1 MKRSAFL
8 ALTSF
13 ALFAATVTEGRAR
26 EKVARCRVESG
37 GSVVVNGKCVFD
49 ADQDGS
55 FHVRNVDESKP
66 LFDEILVVNV
76 AIVAQDVAEVR
87 GLTRAGINSRWG
99 AARRSPRDRACWDG
113 ADFRICA
120 Y

>member
-1 MKRSAFL
+1 VTRFAIVCFTAL
-8 ALTSF
+8 A
-13 ALFAATVTEGRAR
+13 AFAAAVSEGQAR
-26 EKVARCRVESG
+26 EKVARCRIETG
-37 GSVVVNGKCVFD
+37 GSVVVNGKCLFD

-55 FHVRNVDESKP
+55 FHLANVDQNKS
-66 LFDEILVVNV
+66 LFGEILLVNV
-76 AIVAQDVAEVR
+76 VIVAQDVAEVR

-99 AARRSPRDRACWDG
+99 EARRSTRDRACWYG